1 MVHRGGLGF
10 PQIPRLPIGDI
21 RGTAV
26 TISTKTID
34 VNLHSR
40 DSNSLKGLCM
50 YQPLTKV
57 SLILQSMVNGWYI
70 PVKIILSSSTT
81 ITTLGY
87 P

>member
-10 PQIPRLPIGDI
+10 PQIPRLPIG
-21 RGTAV
+21 GTAV

>member
-1 MVHRGGLGF
+1 MCGIPDTTLG
-10 PQIPRLPIGDI
+10 PKIPILAYTV
-21 RGTAV
+21 GTRELEG
-26 TISTKTID
+26 T
-34 VNLHSR
+34 
-40 DSNSLKGLCM
+40 LCQYGYPSVVEVERIILTGM